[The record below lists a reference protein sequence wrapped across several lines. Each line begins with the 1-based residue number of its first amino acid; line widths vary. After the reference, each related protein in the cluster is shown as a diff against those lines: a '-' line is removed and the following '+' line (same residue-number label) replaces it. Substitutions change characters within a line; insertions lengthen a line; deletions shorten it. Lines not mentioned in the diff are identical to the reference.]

1 MARLRLWFERLLESI
16 VMVLMIAMAVEVIVG
31 VTFRK
36 LGMSLSWYDEIA
48 SVTLA
53 WVTYYGA
60 ALAALKGAHI
70 GVPEVVHF
78 MPRAWRVATVYI
90 GEFLVFA
97 FLILLAWTG
106 VSVLDVLATDT
117 LVSLPTVPVS
127 YTQSVIPISAVLFI
141 IAEALYFPE
150 RLAEARAGKQPEV
163 GGMGDP

>member
-1 MARLRLWFERLLESI
+1 MARLRVWFERLLETI
-16 VMVLMIAMAVEVIVG
+16 VTILMVALAVEVLLG
-31 VTFRK
+31 VTYRK

-53 WVTYYGA
+53 WLTYYGA
-60 ALAALKGAHI
+60 SLAALKGAHI
-70 GVPEVVHF
+70 GVPELVQYL
-78 MPRAWRVATVYI
+78 PRAGRVAAVYL
-90 GEFLVFA
+90 GETLVFA

-141 IAEALYFPE
+141 IAEALHFPE
-150 RLAEARAGKQPEV
+150 RLAEARAGKQGV
-163 GGMGDP
+163 SGMGDP